1 MGSIYKVRHR
11 LLDELRIVK
20 MVRRS
25 GASEEMADRFVR
37 EARAATRLR
46 HPNVANIYDFA
57 VGSDGKAYI
66 VMEYIEGWDLLA
78 ILRGYGPPPLPLTIE
93 IAHQALRALSYLH
106 RFKILHR
113 DISPDNLML
122 TRDVDGH
129 PLVKLIDLGIAKAL
143 EEQPDEHTATG
154 LFLGKPRYGSPEGFN
169 GEALDERSDLYSFS
183 VVLYEL
189 LTGCCPI
196 AGTETSAL
204 MAGHLFLPPRAFSQ
218 TDPGGR
224 VPEDLRALVL
234 QALAKRPDER
244 VESAE
249 EFLRRM
255 TEIQQRYPL
264 HPESVD
270 ELWSGLHPPEME
282 RRQID
287 RRQMDRRQI
296 DRPLEPGQAER
307 RRSERRSSGSGSGEG
322 SDIETPFAIPPGMA
336 KALRFE
342 PPPEPD
348 VETPS
353 ETPLAIPL
361 AMARE
366 LARKRPA
373 AEVHDLRPTP
383 RLIPEKRIP
392 EKRVP
397 ERPARRRQENRPDDW
412 GDRTLM
418 TAAGDEPATLTVITP
433 PPTLVPPSRPPAG
446 RTVPL
451 LLGTATGA
459 ALILLA
465 LWRLQPSWLPRLDS
479 APSKPARPSQAHAA
493 PPAAIPT
500 PVFPATNPVPLPAED
515 TLATSV
521 AVSEATT
528 APLPEAS
535 SSPPTRKPPRPMKEG
550 DMILHGEPGAVEPE
564 IKFFPPYSYPA
575 ADRGSGRKGTLR
587 VAVLVDETGAVLE
600 ARLQGTP
607 GDPALEQTALE
618 TARKARFFPPLR
630 NGIAGKMWTELLFT
644 FAEPAPA
651 APPPH

>member
-1 MGSIYKVRHR
+1 MTSRWGATA
-11 LLDELRIVK
+11 
-20 MVRRS
+20 RRTS
-25 GASEEMADRFVR
+25 SWSTSRGG
-37 EARAATRLR
+37 TCLT
-46 HPNVANIYDFA
+46 
-57 VGSDGKAYI
+57 
-66 VMEYIEGWDLLA
+66 
-78 ILRGYGPPPLPLTIE
+78 ILRGYGPPPLSLTIE

-143 EEQPDEHTATG
+143 AEQPGEHTATG

-218 TDPGGR
+218 MDPGGR

-234 QALAKRPDER
+234 QALAKRPDDR

-264 HPESVD
+264 HPESAD

-282 RRQID
+282 RRQV
-287 RRQMDRRQI
+287 
-296 DRPLEPGQAER
+296 ER
-307 RRSERRSSGSGSGEG
+307 RWSERRGSDSGSGEG
-322 SDIETPFAIPPGMA
+322 SDIETPFAIPPAMA

-342 PPPEPD
+342 PPPDAD

-353 ETPLAIPL
+353 ETPLAIPR

-373 AEVHDLRPTP
+373 EEVHDLWPTP
-383 RLIPEKRIP
+383 RLIPEKS
-392 EKRVP
+392 
-397 ERPARRRQENRPDDW
+397 ARRRKEDRPDNW

-418 TAAGDEPATLTVITP
+418 TAPVDEPAPLTVITP
-433 PPTLVPPSRPPAG
+433 PPLVSPSGPAG

-459 ALILLA
+459 ALILVA
-465 LWRLQPSWLPRLDS
+465 VWRLQPSWLPRHDS
-479 APSKPARPSQAHAA
+479 TPSRSARSLQAAHAA
-493 PPAAIPT
+493 PPVTEPAQTLPAAS
-500 PVFPATNPVPLPAED
+500 PVPLPAED
-515 TLATSV
+515 AGATSV
-521 AVSEATT
+521 SISETTT
-528 APLPEAS
+528 APSPETSA
-535 SSPPTRKPPRPMKEG
+535 SPP
-550 DMILHGEPGAVEPE
+550 I
-564 IKFFPPYSYPA
+564 
-575 ADRGSGRKGTLR
+575 GR
-587 VAVLVDETGAVLE
+587 
-600 ARLQGTP
+600 
-607 GDPALEQTALE
+607 
-618 TARKARFFPPLR
+618 
-630 NGIAGKMWTELLFT
+630 
-644 FAEPAPA
+644 
-651 APPPH
+651 